1 MSRRIETIVSEI
13 ELILK
18 QILDDDHYGEDWIEL
33 SFECSRM
40 IDFWDWNLHLSSS
53 IYSIF
58 DFVSID
64 TRVLMLL

>member
-58 DFVSID
+58 DLISID

>member
-18 QILDDDHYGEDWIEL
+18 QILDDDHYGEDWIKL

-40 IDFWDWNLHLSSS
+40 IDFGIEICIFPLHILD
-53 IYSIF
+53 I
-58 DFVSID
+58 
-64 TRVLMLL
+64 

>member
-40 IDFWDWNLHLSSS
+40 IDFG
-53 IYSIF
+53 IGICIF
-58 DFVSID
+58 PLQYTRYLISID